1 MDCSSPGSSIH
12 GIFPSKN
19 TGVGCHFL
27 LQDIFL
33 TQGWNSHL
41 LHWQVGSLPLLHLGG
56 RSSCRSEGGPLGT
69 DSTAYLLHHCKHVG
83 EAVSNITQQVENR
96 FGPTVFF
103 SPWNQCSLILIM
115 SQKMLPNR
123 GVCLYLFVA
132 KVNTQNII
140 VCSSVFKFRRVC
152 LNQRIFISVQDVSW
166 A

>member
-1 MDCSSPGSSIH
+1 MHAQSLQSCLTLCDPMECGPPGSSIH

-103 SPWNQCSLILIM
+103 FPLKSVLIN
-115 SQKMLPNR
+115 SNNVTENVTK
-123 GVCLYLFVA
+123 
-132 KVNTQNII
+132 
-140 VCSSVFKFRRVC
+140 
-152 LNQRIFISVQDVSW
+152 
-166 A
+166 

>member
-1 MDCSSPGSSIH
+1 MHRFPWRLYLEGKLLDDWIVVSSFSHVWLFQTPWTIAARLLLPWDFPG
-12 GIFPSKN
+12 KN

-27 LQDIFL
+27 FQEIFL

-103 SPWNQCSLILIM
+103 FPLKSVLIN
-115 SQKMLPNR
+115 SNNVTENVTK
-123 GVCLYLFVA
+123 
-132 KVNTQNII
+132 
-140 VCSSVFKFRRVC
+140 
-152 LNQRIFISVQDVSW
+152 
-166 A
+166 